1 MKMRVK
7 INDEIYEVEIG
18 DLKSRPIQATIEG
31 ETFEVWPEET
41 EAVVLTG
48 SVPLPPVPTPA
59 PPRAAPAPTAVRGE
73 KTVTAPIPGV
83 ILSFSVKVGDTVEA
97 GQEVCVLEA
106 MKMKNA
112 IRASHAG
119 KITAFHVSAGQTVSH
134 GQPLFDLE

>member
-7 INDEIYEVEIG
+7 INDETYEVEIG
-18 DLKSRPIQATIEG
+18 DLKSRPILATIDG
-31 ETFEVWPEET
+31 ETFEVWPEEA
-41 EAVVLTG
+41 EAAI
-48 SVPLPPVPTPA
+48 VPGAATAAPVS
-59 PPRAAPAPTAVRGE
+59 APAPMVTAPPPAAARSE

-83 ILSFSVKVGDTVEA
+83 ILSLSVQLGQLVEA

-112 IRASHAG
+112 IRASRAG
-119 KITAFHVSAGQTVSH
+119 KVTAFHVCAGQTVSH